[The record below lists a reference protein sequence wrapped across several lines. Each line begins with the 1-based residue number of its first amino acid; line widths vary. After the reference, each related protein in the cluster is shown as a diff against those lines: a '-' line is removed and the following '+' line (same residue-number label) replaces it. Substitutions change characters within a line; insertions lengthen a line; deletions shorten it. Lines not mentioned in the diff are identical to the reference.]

1 MAIRVNR
8 NVATATACV
17 VCSVRAVCASW
28 TVLENTDGLGWR
40 SAGTVTICPTCL
52 REAAD
57 IAEVQV
63 RRGDIE
69 ARLRAAGH
77 SVPYNATLAELVERA
92 EAVGITV
99 PGAAPTAGTTAART
113 EALAA
118 AAAAGVP
125 LGPSAD
131 TMVTA
136 EIQRRIAVWAE
147 ADALGVSLLDTF
159 TTEEAAE
166 VVSAATRA
174 RDEARQ
180 AALQAAQQPPEP
192 RAPQTG
198 TAQVPTE
205 QPPAEQAA
213 PPTSQPTGTGA
224 GEVLALSVGS
234 VVAWVQAGANAAEV
248 HARAVEV
255 AALERATASPRATLL
270 RQVDAIVEQAT
281 GTAAPGDGAQQAPR
295 GRTAPIEGSLV

>member
-63 RRGDIE
+63 RRGDLE

-99 PGAAPTAGTTAART
+99 PGAAPRAGTTART

-125 LGPSAD
+125 LGPGAD
-131 TMVTA
+131 TLVTA
-136 EIQRRIAVWAE
+136 EIERRVAVWAD

-159 TTEEAAE
+159 TTEEAAD
-166 VVSAATRA
+166 VVAAAARA
-174 RDEARQ
+174 REEARQ
-180 AALQAAQQPPEP
+180 AALQAAQQPPTPDTEQVP
-192 RAPQTG
+192 AEQTG
-198 TAQVPTE
+198 T
-205 QPPAEQAA
+205 PPA
-213 PPTSQPTGTGA
+213 QPTGTGA

-234 VVAWVQAGANAAEV
+234 VVAWVQAGADAAEV

-295 GRTAPIEGSLV
+295 GRTAPIDGNLV

>member
-17 VCSVRAVCASW
+17 VCAVRAVCASW

-77 SVPYNATLAELVERA
+77 SVPYNATLAALAALA
-92 EAVGITV
+92 EQVGITV
-99 PGAAPTAGTTAART
+99 PGALTASNTTNART

-125 LGPSAD
+125 LGPGAD

-136 EIQRRIAVWAE
+136 EIQRRIAVWQD

-166 VVSAATRA
+166 VVAAAARA

-180 AALQAAQQPPEP
+180 AAQQAAQQPPTQEDTP
-192 RAPQTG
+192 M
-198 TAQVPTE
+198 
-205 QPPAEQAA
+205 
-213 PPTSQPTGTGA
+213 PPTQPEDATPPQSTGTGA

-234 VVAWVQAGANAAEV
+234 VVAWVQAGADAAEV

-255 AALERATASPRATLL
+255 AALERATSAPRATLL
-270 RQVDAIVEQAT
+270 RQVDAIMEQAT
-281 GTAAPGDGAQQAPR
+281 GAAAPGDGAQQAPR
-295 GRTAPIEGSLV
+295 GRPAPIDGTLV